1 LQVASNRGHN
11 SYKRIDEPKQTKVAL
26 KTTRNES
33 LSSCT
38 QKTFDD
44 FFSKNS
50 KRKAPVEVLM
60 DDQPSDKS
68 VTFYLNEEEE
78 EEDTLDRIGSEEK
91 CGKPCIE

>member
-1 LQVASNRGHN
+1 MQAATHRGHN
-11 SYKRIDEPKQTKVAL
+11 SFKRIDEPKPNKVAM

-38 QKTFDD
+38 QKTFDA
-44 FFSKNS
+44 FFSKDS
-50 KRKAPVEVLM
+50 KRKPPVEVMM
-60 DDQPSDKS
+60 DDQPSEKS

-91 CGKPCIE
+91 CGKLRIE